1 MNRLR
6 FSGSARPGHVLG
18 RHRGAADDEQ
28 VDPGV
33 DDGLPQLLGALR
45 GERAGHGDTRVAD
58 LAQPLGDQLG
68 LDLLAVDLLHPGR
81 RQRRVEGGDLG
92 EQRGRV
98 LVAGPQPLEVEH
110 RQPAEPA
117 ERDRGLRRHHR
128 VHRRRD
134 HREVEVVGVDL
145 PADRDL
151 LGVARAAR
159 RHDGDVVEGIGPA
172 AALAASDLDLGHRVT
187 LPTAGARSSARV
199 GRGAAGEAIRR
210 RRYSPSASVSAPSR
224 KRFRSGGSVGHT

>member
-1 MNRLR
+1 MKRLR

-28 VDPGV
+28 VDPGI

-45 GERAGHGDTRVAD
+45 GEGAGDGDAGGAD
-58 LAQPLGDQLG
+58 LAQPLGDELG
-68 LDLLAVDLLHPGR
+68 LDLLAVDLLHAGGR
-81 RQRRVEGGDLG
+81 QGRVEGGDLG
-92 EQRGRV
+92 EQRGGV

-110 RQPAEPA
+110 RQATELA
-117 ERDRGLRRHHR
+117 ERDGGLRRHHR
-128 VHRRRD
+128 VHRGGD
-134 HREVEVVGVDL
+134 HRHVEVVGVDL

-172 AALAASDLDLGHRVT
+172 AALATADLDLGHRVT
-187 LPTAGARSSARV
+187 LSMAGPSRV
-199 GRGAAGEAIRR
+199 GALRGLEPWTSGAAKC
-210 RRYSPSASVSAPSR
+210 S
-224 KRFRSGGSVGHT
+224 